1 MLCFCFLERAQLSVR
16 FLSRSWRATTD
27 CCCFVDRSVRL
38 WLLRDNGQYWPSVC
52 HYMNSAATALH
63 YNHASKQLFV
73 GLDNGTVTEFSVSE
87 DYNRMD
93 HVRDY
98 HAHQSRVTSIHLS
111 PNGWLLSASRD
122 RYFQF
127 HSCSNGQRLGGYLC
141 SAWCTAL
148 TYDHGA
154 KYAFIGD
161 YSGQITVCQLSEN
174 GVKLI
179 NILKGHNGSIQSLFW
194 DGTKGWLYSG
204 SYDSSVFVWDIGGR
218 KGTVYELTGHR
229 NKVNTVCYIANSTTL
244 MSTGEDS
251 NLVLWDMSINR
262 SETCEWAESD
272 TCQLCNRPFYW
283 NFKAMYDQKTIGLR
297 QHHCRKCGKAVCDSC
312 STKKCPLPQ
321 RGHEFPVR
329 VCENCFIKVTEDEKK
344 SLARYYDMKHCVR
357 YMSYDD
363 SRKMMLTVGPDQIIK
378 VWSIKGIL

>member
-1 MLCFCFLERAQLSVR
+1 MLSLETTRVKLQVIFLKEIKKKNLKKKLKNQKKKLKNLKSALTFSVRVLSVNK
-16 FLSRSWRATTD
+16 SIAGHD
-27 CCCFVDRSVRL
+27 AARL
-38 WLLRDNGQYWPSVC
+38 ND
-52 HYMNSAATALH
+52 
-63 YNHASKQLFV
+63 F
-73 GLDNGTVTEFSVSE
+73 
-87 DYNRMD
+87 
-93 HVRDY
+93 
-98 HAHQSRVTSIHLS
+98 IH
-111 PNGWLLSASRD
+111 P
-122 RYFQF
+122 
-127 HSCSNGQRLGGYLC
+127 
-141 SAWCTAL
+141 
-148 TYDHGA
+148 
-154 KYAFIGD
+154 
-161 YSGQITVCQLSEN
+161 ITVCQLSEN

-297 QHHCRKCGKAVCDSC
+297 QHHCR
-312 STKKCPLPQ
+312 
-321 RGHEFPVR
+321 
-329 VCENCFIKVTEDEKK
+329 
-344 SLARYYDMKHCVR
+344 
-357 YMSYDD
+357 
-363 SRKMMLTVGPDQIIK
+363 
-378 VWSIKGIL
+378 